1 VSRDRLVSL
10 SIAFSISEK
19 TQDITLEVSRS
30 TRLTR
35 NMVSGD
41 QQALNHILTDHPVL
55 ALAVIS
61 SDGTPGLYIL
71 ACEVGYQRPCEN
83 CIISDS
89 WRVVNDVG
97 LGVPLRGNVFKQD
110 SPGFGVWPCTAY
122 QMEDLGNC
130 RRLQGFGICRQLP
143 TPHNGDSCTLLSL
156 THSKPFS
163 SRT

>member
-1 VSRDRLVSL
+1 MLHTARIVVSRDRLVSL

-41 QQALNHILTDHPVL
+41 QQTLNHILTDHPVL

-71 ACEVGYQRPCEN
+71 ACEVDIRDHAR
-83 CIISDS
+83 IVSFLT
-89 WRVVNDVG
+89 VG
-97 LGVPLRGNVFKQD
+97 
-110 SPGFGVWPCTAY
+110 
-122 QMEDLGNC
+122 E
-130 RRLQGFGICRQLP
+130 
-143 TPHNGDSCTLLSL
+143 LSMM
-156 THSKPFS
+156 
-163 SRT
+163 